1 MIITIDGPSG
11 AGKSTLALNIAKH
24 LHFSYLN
31 SGYFYRGL
39 AYVLKTF
46 YGYDEQKMKNPA
58 DSDLVAIFES
68 GNLKY
73 AYENGVAK
81 MFWIDDITFF
91 LKDPE
96 ISRCAAFLGQNETV
110 RTLVHQAEHAFIADH
125 DSVIE
130 GRACGSVIF
139 PQAEVK
145 FFLTATVQVRAA
157 RLQDDQA
164 KRGNVMN
171 MQEATEQINLRD
183 QMDLQRP
190 VEPLIKP
197 QGAIELDSTNHGAH
211 ELFQVALQV
220 IKSWIHRKHKG

>member
-11 AGKSTLALNIAKH
+11 SGKSTLALKIAKS

-31 SGYFYRGL
+31 TGYFYRGL

-46 YGYDEQKMKNPA
+46 YGYDQHRMQNPNVA
-58 DSDLVAIFES
+58 DLQAIFAS

-73 AYENGVAK
+73 VYEQGLAK

-96 ISRCAAFLGQNETV
+96 ISKLAAFLGQNDIV
-110 RTLVHQAEHAFIADH
+110 RAQVHQAERAFVADH
-125 DSVIE
+125 DSVVE

-139 PQAEVK
+139 PQADVK
-145 FFLTATVQVRAA
+145 FFLTASIKVRAA
-157 RLQDDQA
+157 RLQKDQQ
-164 KRGNVMN
+164 KRGNILSL
-171 MQEATEQINLRD
+171 QEALDHIEMRD
-183 QMDLQRP
+183 TMDLQRP

-197 QGAIELDSTNHGAH
+197 EGAIDLDSTDTNAD
-211 ELFQVALQV
+211 ELLEICLKF
-220 IKSWIHRKHKG
+220 IKDAIEKK

>member
-11 AGKSTLALNIAKH
+11 AGKSTLALKIAKY

-31 SGYFYRGL
+31 SGYFYRAL
-39 AYVLKTF
+39 AYVLKNF
-46 YGYDEQKMKNPA
+46 YGYNQTKMQHPDAK
-58 DSDLVAIFES
+58 DLKAIFFS

-73 AYENGVAK
+73 AYENGLAK

-96 ISRCAAFLGQNETV
+96 ISHMAAFLGQHELV
-110 RTLVHQAEHAFIADH
+110 RELVHQAERAFVADH

-145 FFLTATVQVRAA
+145 FFLTASVQVRAE
-157 RLQDDQA
+157 RLQKDQQ
-164 KRGNVMN
+164 KRGNVLSL
-171 MQEATEQINLRD
+171 QEALDHINMRD
-183 QMDLQRP
+183 IMDLERP

-197 QGAIELDSTNHGAH
+197 FGAIELDSTDTNVD
-211 ELFQVALQV
+211 ELFEMALHV
-220 IKSWIHRKHKG
+220 IKNVRKF

>member
-11 AGKSTLALNIAKH
+11 AGKSTLALKIAKH

-46 YGYDEQKMKNPA
+46 YGYDEDKMKDP
-58 DSDLVAIFES
+58 DLQDLKALFES

-73 AYENGVAK
+73 RYEHGLAK

-91 LKDPE
+91 LKDPQ
-96 ISRCAAFLGQNETV
+96 ISQFAAFLGTHEMV
-110 RTLVHQAEHAFIADH
+110 RELVHQAERAFVTDH
-125 DSVIE
+125 DTVIE

-139 PQAEVK
+139 PQAQIK
-145 FFLTATVQVRAA
+145 FFLTASLDVRAQ
-157 RLQDDQA
+157 RLQYDQQ
-164 KRGNVMN
+164 KRGNILSL
-171 MQEATEQINLRD
+171 QEAIEHISMRD
-183 QMDLQRP
+183 KMDLERP

-197 QGAIELDSTNHGAH
+197 VGAIELDSTHQTAD
-211 ELFQVALQV
+211 ELEKICLNF
-220 IKSWIHRKHKG
+220 IKEKIEHKK